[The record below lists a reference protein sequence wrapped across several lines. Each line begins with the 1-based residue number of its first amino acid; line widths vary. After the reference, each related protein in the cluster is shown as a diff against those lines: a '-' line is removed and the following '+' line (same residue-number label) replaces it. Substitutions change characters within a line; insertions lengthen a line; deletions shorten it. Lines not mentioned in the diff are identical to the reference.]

1 MTVSDHRKRGEKDM
15 HRIACIAVL
24 AISLFVI
31 TVMFTGI
38 AWLANVEYVPKAM
51 TEADLAKGHIHLLFL
66 SKEMWADYP
75 SAPDNPRILVQLPT
89 LLTSAC
95 LLLVVWFS
103 LCHRKR
109 YHIVRVGLACLGI
122 ASIHYSA
129 GILALSGNTEM
140 DTCGIWIAIMLLG
153 ALYSAI
159 ACFAFACLDL
169 FNIDL
174 VRMMLKIFGG
184 LDAMRSS
191 PPTSAIQ

>member
-1 MTVSDHRKRGEKDM
+1 MRKISSM
-15 HRIACIAVL
+15 VVL
-24 AISLFVI
+24 AVCLFVI

-38 AWLANVEYVPKAM
+38 AWLAKMDYVPKAM
-51 TEADLAKGHIHLLFL
+51 TEADLAKGHIHLLFF
-66 SKEMWADYP
+66 SREMWANYP
-75 SAPDNPRILVQLPT
+75 SVPHNFDIFIYLPT
-89 LLTSAC
+89 MFTSGC

-122 ASIHYSA
+122 AAIHYLA

-153 ALYSAI
+153 VLYSAL
-159 ACFAFACLDL
+159 ACFAFTCLDL

-174 VRMMLKIFGG
+174 VKLMLKIFGS
-184 LDAMRSS
+184 LDAMRSG
-191 PPTSAIQ
+191 PPVSVIQ